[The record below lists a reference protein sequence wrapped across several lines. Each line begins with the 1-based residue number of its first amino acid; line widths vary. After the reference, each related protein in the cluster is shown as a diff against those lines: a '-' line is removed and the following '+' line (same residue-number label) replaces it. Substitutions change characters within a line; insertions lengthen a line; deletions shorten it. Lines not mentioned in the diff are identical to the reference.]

1 MICGEAVV
9 LYSVVDGLLSK
20 DNYMSAIVVTVIQID
35 VTEVHF
41 GIIAHWSILQNIMDR
56 AEDILLPS
64 RIIAHWSILQNIMD
78 RAEDILLPSRVIL
91 EIIYFIL
98 YVLLSASPLF
108 L

>member
-1 MICGEAVV
+1 MTVGVAV

-41 GIIAHWSILQNIMDR
+41 GIIAHWYILQNIMDR
-56 AEDILLPS
+56 AV
-64 RIIAHWSILQNIMD
+64 
-78 RAEDILLPSRVIL
+78 DILLPSRVIL
-91 EIIYFIL
+91 ETIYFII
-98 YVLLSASPLF
+98 YILLSASLLF

>member
-1 MICGEAVV
+1 M

-20 DNYMSAIVVTVIQID
+20 DNYKSAIVVTVIQID

-64 RIIAHWSILQNIMD
+64 R
-78 RAEDILLPSRVIL
+78 VIL
-91 EIIYFIL
+91 ETIYFII
-98 YVLLSASPLF
+98 YVLLSASLLF

>member
-41 GIIAHWSILQNIMDR
+41 GIIAHWC
-56 AEDILLPS
+56 
-64 RIIAHWSILQNIMD
+64 ILQNIMD

-91 EIIYFIL
+91 ETIYFIL

>member
-1 MICGEAVV
+1 
-9 LYSVVDGLLSK
+9 
-20 DNYMSAIVVTVIQID
+20 
-35 VTEVHF
+35 
-41 GIIAHWSILQNIMDR
+41 MDR

-91 EIIYFIL
+91 ETIYFII
-98 YVLLSASPLF
+98 YVLLSASLLF